1 MSLINFSDWRASL
14 DESSPLT
21 RQRDQWGRYGNYP
34 VRADFMSRSTPLPAF
49 VDKLKKELGTPE
61 HPKKRKKRKKH
72 KKHKCCEE
80 NFEYL
85 DEARKAPQLVH
96 RDMESWLQELE
107 ALKKDL
113 NDLKDAKNKAEKKT
127 IETKKRALE
136 LARKKRDEFVA
147 KRDEPKEE
155 DKKKEKSQP
164 PEPSEK
170 NKQKDDE
177 NSNKNRRKKQFSSK
191 TKDVE

>member
-49 VDKLKKELGTPE
+49 VDKLKKELGTP
-61 HPKKRKKRKKH
+61 KKRKKH
-72 KKHKCCEE
+72 KKCCEE

-96 RDMESWLQELE
+96 RDMEGWLQELE

-113 NDLKDAKNKAEKKT
+113 NDLKEAKKKAEKKE

-147 KRDEPKEE
+147 KRDELK
-155 DKKKEKSQP
+155 DNKKKEKSQP

-177 NSNKNRRKKQFSSK
+177 NSNKNKRKKQFSSK